1 MNLLNIVKKLEGLS
15 NQQRFLV
22 ITEMLTEWQVAYS
35 VQEYATG
42 KNIIVNGVGK
52 KKVVGISSH
61 FDVVH
66 GSPGANDN
74 GTAVAV
80 CLNML
85 HLLKTHSF
93 KSFGVSVLF
102 FDEEEYGLKGSK
114 AYVKQYGIEKFVG
127 VINIEMV
134 GQGDKFAL
142 WQVNEQGKGVVMETF
157 EATAASLGFYTRRF
171 DKIVTN
177 TSDQMSF
184 LNAGLEDV
192 FSLTLI
198 SDMDLQVAYNFYMA
212 QAGGA
217 DVRTLEG
224 IMDKAPL
231 FKHYHKPTDLAVHL
245 NEESLQTASRVI
257 WETLVRLDEGG
268 VACI

>member
-1 MNLLNIVKKLEGLS
+1 MKLLNIVQKLEGLA
-15 NQQRFLV
+15 NQQRLQH
-22 ITEMLTEWQVAYS
+22 IIETLHQWGIAYT
-35 VQEYATG
+35 VQQYPTG
-42 KNIIVNGVGK
+42 KNVIVNGGGS

-80 CLNML
+80 FLHML
-85 HLLKTHSF
+85 HLLKTHQF
-93 KSFGVSVLF
+93 KNFGVAVFF
-102 FDEEEYGLKGSK
+102 FDEEEYGLKGSQ
-114 AYVKQYGIEKFVG
+114 AYVEQYGIEQFTG

-134 GQGDKFAL
+134 GHGDKFAL
-142 WQVNEQGKGVVMETF
+142 WQLNEYSKGVVMETF
-157 EATAASLGFYTRRF
+157 EATAASLGFYTKRF

-184 LNAGLEDV
+184 LNAGLADV

-198 SDMDLQVAYNFYMA
+198 SDKDLEVAYKFYVA
-212 QAGGA
+212 QAAGA
-217 DVRTLEG
+217 SIQTLAD

-231 FKHYHKPTDLAVHL
+231 FKHYHKPTDLSIHL
-245 NEESLQTASRVI
+245 SEESLQTASRVV
-257 WETLVRLDEGG
+257 WETLVRLDGNC
-268 VACI
+268 AI

>member
-1 MNLLNIVKKLEGLS
+1 
-15 NQQRFLV
+15 
-22 ITEMLTEWQVAYS
+22 MLAAWQIAYS
-35 VQEYATG
+35 IQEYATG
-42 KNIIVNGVGK
+42 RNIIVNGEGN

-80 CLNML
+80 CLNIL
-85 HLLKTHSF
+85 YLLKTHSF
-93 KSFGVSVLF
+93 KNFGVSVFF

-114 AYVKQYGIEKFVG
+114 AYVQQYGIQQFVG

-142 WQVNEQGKGVVMETF
+142 WQVNEQSKGVVMETF
-157 EATAASLGFYTRRF
+157 EATAANLGFYTRRF

-198 SDMDLQVAYNFYMA
+198 SDMDLQVAYNFYVA
-212 QAGGA
+212 QAKGS
-217 DVRTLEG
+217 DIQTLES
-224 IMDKAPL
+224 IMDAAPL

-245 NEESLQTASRVI
+245 NEDSLQTASRVI
-257 WETLVRLDEGG
+257 WEALVRLDEGG
-268 VACI
+268 VYQINI

>member
-1 MNLLNIVKKLEGLS
+1 MHLLPIVQKLEGLS
-15 NQQRFLV
+15 NQQRFQH
-22 ITEMLTEWQVAYS
+22 ITETLHQWGIAYT
-35 VQEYATG
+35 VQQYATG
-42 KNIIVNGVGK
+42 KNIVAHGASGK
-52 KKVVGISSH
+52 KIVGISSH

-80 CLNML
+80 CLHML
-85 HLLKTHSF
+85 HLLKTHQF
-93 KSFGVSVLF
+93 KNFGLAVFF
-102 FDEEEYGLKGSK
+102 FDEEEYGLKGSQ
-114 AYVKQYGIEKFVG
+114 AYVQQYGIEQFIG

-142 WQVNEQGKGVVMETF
+142 WQLNEHSKGVVIETF
-157 EATAASLGFYTRRF
+157 EATAASLGFYTKRF

-184 LNAGLEDV
+184 LNAGLRDV

-198 SDMDLQVAYNFYMA
+198 SDKDLEVAYNFYTA
-212 QAGGA
+212 QAAGA
-217 DVRTLEG
+217 SIATLAE

-231 FKHYHKPTDLAVHL
+231 FKDYHKPTDLSIHL
-245 NEESLQTASRVI
+245 SEESLQTASRVI
-257 WETLVRLDEGG
+257 WETLVRLDGKLMG
-268 VACI
+268 

>member
-1 MNLLNIVKKLEGLS
+1 MNLLSIVKKLEGLS
-15 NQQRFLV
+15 NQQRFEV
-22 ITEMLTEWQVAYS
+22 ITEMLTEWELSYT

-42 KNIIVNGVGK
+42 KNIIVNSEGNKKIVGV
-52 KKVVGISSH
+52 SSH

-80 CLNML
+80 CLHTL
-85 HLLKTHSF
+85 HKLKTHSF
-93 KSFGVSVLF
+93 KNFGVSVFF

-114 AYVKQYGIEKFVG
+114 AYVQKHGIDHFIG

-142 WQVNEQGKGVVMETF
+142 WQVNEQSKGVVMETF
-157 EATAASLGFYTRRF
+157 EATAANLGFYTRRF

-184 LNAGLEDV
+184 LHAGLEDV

-212 QAGGA
+212 QAKGA
-217 DVRTLEG
+217 DIQTLES
-224 IMDKAPL
+224 IMDDAPL
-231 FKHYHKPTDLAVHL
+231 FKHYHKPTDLAIHL

-257 WETLVRLDEGG
+257 WETLVRLDES
-268 VACI
+268 